1 MEMFRFEEISYLY
14 AWILVPLFFLFFWVM
29 ILRRKRNIKQLG
41 DKKLI
46 QALMPNRSN
55 FKLWIKFILLSL
67 AFFFLILGLANP
79 QIGSKLEE
87 VERKG
92 VDLVIA
98 LDVSNSMLAE
108 DIKPN
113 RLERAKRAISQ
124 LIDRLEGDR
133 IGIVVFAGKAYM
145 QLPITSDYSAAK
157 LFLSTID
164 TEIVPT
170 QGTSIG
176 QAIDLSLTAFGDN
189 KHEKAIVVITDGED
203 HDDNPIAAAEDAIAK
218 GIKVYTIGIGL
229 PEGAPIPEFNN
240 GQQMGFKKDLSGK
253 TVITKLDE
261 LTLQKVATAGEGIY
275 VRANNTSAG
284 LNQVFEEISKME
296 RQRYETKMFSD
307 YEDRFQYF
315 LAFLVDLLASYEHI
329 PDYTWLQHLQDY
341 FAKPFYKLLY
351 SVGIAALLKEN
362 YPSCN
367 RPFLFDPLPNLLDQS

>member
-1 MEMFRFEEISYLY
+1 MEMFRFENINYLY
-14 AWILVPLFFLFFWVM
+14 AWILIPVFFIFFWVM
-29 ILRRKRNIKQLG
+29 ILRRKRNIRQLG
-41 DKKLI
+41 DVKLI

-55 FKLWIKFILLSL
+55 FKLWVKFILLSL

-87 VERKG
+87 VERK

-113 RLERAKRAISQ
+113 RLKRAKRAISQ
-124 LIDRLEGDR
+124 LIDKLEGDR

-164 TEIVPT
+164 TDVVPT

-176 QAIDLSLTAFGDN
+176 QAIELSLTAFGDN
-189 KHEKAIVVITDGED
+189 KHEKAIVIITDGED
-203 HDDNPIAAAEDAIAK
+203 HDDNPITATENAVEQ

-229 PEGAPIPEFNN
+229 PEGAPIPEFKN
-240 GQQMGFKKDLSGK
+240 GQQMGYKKDISGK

-261 LTLQKVATAGEGIY
+261 LTLQKIATAGNGIY

-296 RQRYETKMFSD
+296 KQRYETKMFSD

-315 LAFLVDLLASYEHI
+315 LALALFLLVLELLIFERKSR
-329 PDYTWLQHLQDY
+329 
-341 FAKPFYKLLY
+341 FAGKIKLFE
-351 SVGIAALLKEN
+351 K
-362 YPSCN
+362 
-367 RPFLFDPLPNLLDQS
+367 

>member
-1 MEMFRFEEISYLY
+1 MEMIRFEDINYLY
-14 AWILVPLFFLFFWVM
+14 AWILIPLFFMLFWVM
-29 ILRRKRNIKQLG
+29 ILRRRRIIRQLG
-41 DKKLI
+41 DEKLI
-46 QALMPNRSN
+46 QSLMPNRSN
-55 FKLWIKFILLSL
+55 FKLWVKFILLSL
-67 AFFFLILGLANP
+67 AYFFLILGLANP

-98 LDVSNSMLAE
+98 LDVSKSMLAE

-124 LIDRLEGDR
+124 LIDKLQGDR

-157 LFLSTID
+157 LFLSNID

-176 QAIDLSLTAFGDN
+176 EAIDLSMTAFNDD
-189 KHEKAIVVITDGED
+189 KHEKAIIIITDGEN
-203 HDDNPIAAAEDAIAK
+203 HEDDPVAAAAK
-218 GIKVYTIGIGL
+218 SAEEGIKVYTIGIGL
-229 PEGAPIPEFNN
+229 PEGAPIPEFSN
-240 GQQMGFKKDLSGK
+240 GQQMGYKKDLAGK

-261 LTLQKVATAGEGIY
+261 LTLQKIASAGEGIY

-284 LNQVFEEISKME
+284 LNEVFEEINKME
-296 RQRYETKMFSD
+296 KQRYESKMFSD

-315 LAFLVDLLASYEHI
+315 IALALFLMLLE
-329 PDYTWLQHLQDY
+329 
-341 FAKPFYKLLY
+341 LLIFEKK
-351 SVGIAALLKEN
+351 SRFSGKIK
-362 YPSCN
+362 
-367 RPFLFDPLPNLLDQS
+367 LFDK

>member
-1 MEMFRFEEISYLY
+1 MFRFEEINYLY
-14 AWILVPLFFLFFWVM
+14 ALILIPVFFVIFWIM
-29 ILRRKRNIKQLG
+29 ILRRKRNIRQLG
-41 DKKLI
+41 DVKLVE
-46 QALMPNRSN
+46 ALMPNRSN
-55 FKLWIKFILLSL
+55 FKLWVKFILLVM
-67 AFFFLILGLANP
+67 AYFFLIIGLANP

-124 LIDRLEGDR
+124 LIDKLQGDR

-164 TEIVPT
+164 TEVVPT

-176 QAIDLSLTAFGDN
+176 QAIDLSLTAFSDN
-189 KHEKAIVVITDGED
+189 KHEKAIVIITDGED
-203 HDDNPIAAAEDAIAK
+203 HDDDPVAATEDAVAQ

-229 PEGAPIPEFNN
+229 PEGAPIPEFSK
-240 GQQMGFKKDLSGK
+240 GQQMGYKKDLSGK

-261 LTLQKVATAGEGIY
+261 LTLQKVAAAGNGIY

-284 LNQVFEEISKME
+284 LNQVFQEISKME
-296 RQRYETKMFSD
+296 KQRYETKMFSD

-315 LAFLVDLLASYEHI
+315 LGLA
-329 PDYTWLQHLQDY
+329 L
-341 FAKPFYKLLY
+341 
-351 SVGIAALLKEN
+351 
-362 YPSCN
+362 
-367 RPFLFDPLPNLLDQS
+367 FLFVLELLIFERKSKFAGKINLFEK

>member
-1 MEMFRFEEISYLY
+1 MEMIRFEEINYLY
-14 AWILVPLFFLFFWVM
+14 AWILIPLFFMLFWVM
-29 ILRRKRNIKQLG
+29 VLRRKRNIRQLG
-41 DKKLI
+41 DVKLVN
-46 QALMPNRSN
+46 ALMPSRSG
-55 FKLWIKFILLSL
+55 FKLWLKFILLS
-67 AFFFLILGLANP
+67 AAYFFLILGLANP

-124 LIDRLEGDR
+124 LIDKLEGDR

-157 LFLSTID
+157 LFLSNID
-164 TEIVPT
+164 TDIVPT

-176 QAIDLSLTAFGDN
+176 QAIDLSLSAFADN
-189 KHEKAIVVITDGED
+189 KHEKAIVVITDGEN
-203 HDDNPIAAAEDAIAK
+203 HDDDPISAAETAIGQ

-229 PEGAPIPEFNN
+229 PEGAPIPEFSN
-240 GQQMGFKKDLSGK
+240 GRQMGYKKDLSGK

-261 LTLQKVATAGEGIY
+261 LTLQKVAAAGEGIY

-284 LNQVFEEISKME
+284 LNQVFEEINKLE
-296 RQRYETKMFSD
+296 KQRYETKMFSD

-315 LAFLVDLLASYEHI
+315 IALALVLLLLELLIFERKSR
-329 PDYTWLQHLQDY
+329 
-341 FAKPFYKLLY
+341 FAGKIKLF
-351 SVGIAALLKEN
+351 EN
-362 YPSCN
+362 KI
-367 RPFLFDPLPNLLDQS
+367 

>member
-1 MEMFRFEEISYLY
+1 M
-14 AWILVPLFFLFFWVM
+14 
-29 ILRRKRNIKQLG
+29 
-41 DKKLI
+41 
-46 QALMPNRSN
+46 
-55 FKLWIKFILLSL
+55 
-67 AFFFLILGLANP
+67 
-79 QIGSKLEE
+79 
-87 VERKG
+87 
-92 VDLVIA
+92 A

-124 LIDRLEGDR
+124 LIDKLEGDR

-176 QAIDLSLTAFGDN
+176 QAIDLSLTAFSDN

-203 HDDNPIAAAEDAIAK
+203 HDDNPIAAAENALAQ

-229 PEGAPIPEFNN
+229 PEGAPIPEFSN

-296 RQRYETKMFSD
+296 KQRYETKMFSD

-315 LAFLVDLLASYEHI
+315 LALALFLLVIELLIFERKSR
-329 PDYTWLQHLQDY
+329 
-341 FAKPFYKLLY
+341 FAGKIKLFE
-351 SVGIAALLKEN
+351 K
-362 YPSCN
+362 
-367 RPFLFDPLPNLLDQS
+367 

>member
-1 MEMFRFEEISYLY
+1 MEMFRFEEINYLY
-14 AWILVPLFFLFFWVM
+14 AWILIPLFFVFFWVM
-29 ILRRKRNIKQLG
+29 ILRRKRNIRQLG

-46 QALMPNRSN
+46 QVLMPDRSN
-55 FKLWIKFILLSL
+55 FKLWMKFILLSL
-67 AFFFLILGLANP
+67 SYFFLILGLANP

-92 VDLVIA
+92 VDLVMA

-176 QAIDLSLTAFGDN
+176 QAIDLSLSAFGDN

-203 HDDNPIAAAEDAIAK
+203 HDDNPVSAAENAVAQ

-229 PEGAPIPEFNN
+229 PEGAPIPEFKN

-296 RQRYETKMFSD
+296 KQRYETKMFSD

-315 LAFLVDLLASYEHI
+315 LALAMFLLVLELLIFERKSR
-329 PDYTWLQHLQDY
+329 
-341 FAKPFYKLLY
+341 FAGKIKLFE
-351 SVGIAALLKEN
+351 K
-362 YPSCN
+362 
-367 RPFLFDPLPNLLDQS
+367 

>member
-1 MEMFRFEEISYLY
+1 MEMIRFEDINYLY
-14 AWILVPLFFLFFWVM
+14 AWVLIPLFFLLFWVM
-29 ILRRKRNIKQLG
+29 ILRRRRNIRQLG
-41 DKKLI
+41 DKQLIKL
-46 QALMPNRSN
+46 LMPNQSG
-55 FKLWIKFILLSL
+55 FKLWVKFILLNL
-67 AFFFLILGLANP
+67 AYFFLILGLANP

-124 LIDRLEGDR
+124 LIDKLGGDR

-157 LFLSTID
+157 LFLSNID

-176 QAIDLSLTAFGDN
+176 AAIELSLTAFSDN
-189 KHEKAIVVITDGED
+189 KHEKAIIIITDGEN
-203 HDDNPIAAAEDAIAK
+203 HEDNPVAAAETAIDA

-229 PEGAPIPEFNN
+229 PEGAPIPEYRN
-240 GQQMGFKKDLSGK
+240 GQKMGFKKDLEGK

-261 LTLQKVATAGEGIY
+261 LTLQKVASTGQGIY

-296 RQRYETKMFSD
+296 KQRYETKMFSD

-315 LAFLVDLLASYEHI
+315 IALVLFLLLMEILIFEKKSRFSGKI
-329 PDYTWLQHLQDY
+329 
-341 FAKPFYKLLY
+341 K
-351 SVGIAALLKEN
+351 
-362 YPSCN
+362 
-367 RPFLFDPLPNLLDQS
+367 LFDK

>member
-1 MEMFRFEEISYLY
+1 MEMFRFEELNYLY
-14 AWILVPLFFLFFWVM
+14 AWILIPLFFVFFWVM
-29 ILRRKRNIKQLG
+29 ILRRKRNVRQLG
-41 DKKLI
+41 DVNLVN
-46 QALMPNRSN
+46 ALMPARSA
-55 FKLWIKFILLSL
+55 FKLWLKFLLL
-67 AFFFLILGLANP
+67 AGSYFFLIIGLANP

-124 LIDRLEGDR
+124 LIDKLEGDR

-157 LFLSTID
+157 LFLSNID
-164 TEIVPT
+164 TQVVPT

-176 QAIDLSLTAFGDN
+176 QAINLSLSAFSDN

-203 HDDNPIAAAEDAIAK
+203 HDDNPISAAENAVSQ
-218 GIKVYTIGIGL
+218 GIKIYTIGIGL
-229 PEGAPIPEFNN
+229 PEGAPIPEFKN
-240 GQQMGFKKDLSGK
+240 GQQMGFKKDISGK

-261 LTLQKVATAGEGIY
+261 LTLQRVAAAGKGIY
-275 VRANNTSAG
+275 VRANNTTAG
-284 LNQVFEEISKME
+284 LNHVFEEISKME
-296 RQRYETKMFSD
+296 KQKYETKMFST

-315 LAFLVDLLASYEHI
+315 IALALFLLLIELLIFERKSR
-329 PDYTWLQHLQDY
+329 
-341 FAKPFYKLLY
+341 FAGKIKLFE
-351 SVGIAALLKEN
+351 K
-362 YPSCN
+362 
-367 RPFLFDPLPNLLDQS
+367 

>member
-1 MEMFRFEEISYLY
+1 MLRFENIDYLY
-14 AWILVPLFFLFFWVM
+14 GWLLIPLFFAFFWLM
-29 ILRRKRNIKQLG
+29 IIRRKRNLKFLG
-41 DKKLI
+41 NIDLVN
-46 QALMPNRSN
+46 ALMPERSN
-55 FKLWIKFILLSL
+55 FKLWLKFSILSL
-67 AFFFLILGLANP
+67 AYFFLIIALANP

-124 LIDRLEGDR
+124 LIDKLEGDR

-164 TEIVPT
+164 TDVVPT

-176 QAIDLSLTAFGDN
+176 QAIELSLTAFKEN
-189 KHEKAIVVITDGED
+189 KHEKAIVIITDGED
-203 HDDNPIAAAEDAIAK
+203 HDDDPVSAATNALEQTVR
-218 GIKVYTIGIGL
+218 VYTIGIGL
-229 PEGAPIPEFNN
+229 PEGAPIPEFKN

-261 LTLQKVATAGEGIY
+261 LTLQKVATAGGGIY

-284 LNQVFEEISKME
+284 LNQVFSEISKME
-296 RQRYETKMFSD
+296 KQKYETKMFSD

-315 LAFLVDLLASYEHI
+315 IALALFLLVLEIFIFEKKSR
-329 PDYTWLQHLQDY
+329 
-341 FAKPFYKLLY
+341 FAGKIKIFEK
-351 SVGIAALLKEN
+351 
-362 YPSCN
+362 
-367 RPFLFDPLPNLLDQS
+367 

>member
-1 MEMFRFEEISYLY
+1 MEMFRFEEINYLY
-14 AWILVPLFFLFFWVM
+14 AWILIPVFFIFFWVM
-29 ILRRKRNIKQLG
+29 ILRRKRNVRQLG
-41 DKKLI
+41 DVKLVN
-46 QALMPNRSN
+46 ALMPDRSN
-55 FKLWIKFILLSL
+55 FKLWVKFILLSS
-67 AFFFLILGLANP
+67 AYFFLVLALANP

-87 VERKG
+87 IERKG

-124 LIDRLEGDR
+124 LIDKLEGDR

-164 TEIVPT
+164 TQIVPT

-176 QAIDLSLTAFGDN
+176 QAIDLSLTAFSEN

-203 HDDNPIAAAEDAIAK
+203 HDDNPIAAAENASKK

-229 PEGAPIPEFNN
+229 PEGAPIPEFRN
-240 GQQMGFKKDLSGK
+240 GQQMGFKKDISGK

-296 RQRYETKMFSD
+296 KQRYETKMFSD

-315 LAFLVDLLASYEHI
+315 LALALFLVLMELLIFEKKSRWAGK
-329 PDYTWLQHLQDY
+329 
-341 FAKPFYKLLY
+341 FKLFE
-351 SVGIAALLKEN
+351 K
-362 YPSCN
+362 
-367 RPFLFDPLPNLLDQS
+367 

>member
-1 MEMFRFEEISYLY
+1 MFRFEEINYLY
-14 AWILVPLFFLFFWVM
+14 AWILIPVFFVFFLAM
-29 ILRRKRNIKQLG
+29 ILRRKRNITQLG

-46 QALMPNRSN
+46 ENLMPNRSN
-55 FKLWIKFILLSL
+55 FKLWLKFILLSL
-67 AFFFLILGLANP
+67 AYFFLILGLANP

-113 RLERAKRAISQ
+113 RLERAKRAVSQ
-124 LIDRLEGDR
+124 LIDKLEGDR

-176 QAIDLSLTAFGDN
+176 QAIELSVTAFADN
-189 KHEKAIVVITDGED
+189 KHEKAIIVITDGED
-203 HDDNPIAAAEDAIAK
+203 HDDDPVSAAKDAVSK

-229 PEGAPIPEFNN
+229 PEGVPIPEFSN
-240 GQQMGFKKDLSGK
+240 GQQMGYKKDISGK

-261 LTLQKVATAGEGIY
+261 STLQNVANEGDGIY

-296 RQRYETKMFSD
+296 KQRYETKMFSD

-315 LAFLVDLLASYEHI
+315 IALASLLMILELLI
-329 PDYTWLQHLQDY
+329 FERKSR
-341 FAKPFYKLLY
+341 FAGKIKLFE
-351 SVGIAALLKEN
+351 K
-362 YPSCN
+362 
-367 RPFLFDPLPNLLDQS
+367 

>member
-1 MEMFRFEEISYLY
+1 MEMIRFEDINYLY
-14 AWILVPLFFLFFWVM
+14 AWILIPLFFVLFWVM
-29 ILRRKRNIKQLG
+29 ILRRRRNIRQLG
-41 DKKLI
+41 DEKLI
-46 QALMPNRSN
+46 QSLMPNRSN
-55 FKLWIKFILLSL
+55 FKLWVKFILLSL
-67 AFFFLILGLANP
+67 AYFFLILGLANP

-98 LDVSNSMLAE
+98 LDVSRSMLAE

-124 LIDRLEGDR
+124 LIDKLQGDR

-157 LFLSTID
+157 LFLSNID

-176 QAIDLSLTAFGDN
+176 EAIDLSMTAFNDD
-189 KHEKAIVVITDGED
+189 KHEKAIIIITDGEN
-203 HDDNPIAAAEDAIAK
+203 HEDDPVAAAAK
-218 GIKVYTIGIGL
+218 SAEEGIKVYTIGIGL
-229 PEGAPIPEFNN
+229 PEGAPIPEFSN
-240 GQQMGFKKDLSGK
+240 GQQMGYKKDLAGK

-261 LTLQKVATAGEGIY
+261 LTLQKIASAGEGIY

-284 LNQVFEEISKME
+284 LNEVFEEINKME
-296 RQRYETKMFSD
+296 KQRYESKMFSD

-315 LAFLVDLLASYEHI
+315 IALALFLLLLE
-329 PDYTWLQHLQDY
+329 
-341 FAKPFYKLLY
+341 LLIFEKK
-351 SVGIAALLKEN
+351 SRFSGKIK
-362 YPSCN
+362 
-367 RPFLFDPLPNLLDQS
+367 LFDK

>member
-1 MEMFRFEEISYLY
+1 MEMIRFEDINYLY
-14 AWILVPLFFLFFWVM
+14 AWILIPLFFVLFW
-29 ILRRKRNIKQLG
+29 ILLIRRKRNIKQLG
-41 DKKLI
+41 DAQLV
-46 QALMPNRSN
+46 QTLMPSQSN
-55 FKLWIKFILLSL
+55 FKLWIKFILLNLSY
-67 AFFFLILGLANP
+67 FFLVLGLANP

-176 QAIDLSLTAFGDN
+176 QAIDLSLTAFKDN
-189 KHEKAIVVITDGED
+189 KYEKAIVVITDGED
-203 HDDNPIAAAEDAIAK
+203 HDDNPVDASKNALEL
-218 GIKVYTIGIGL
+218 GIKVYAIGIGL
-229 PEGAPIPEFNN
+229 PEGAPIPEFEN
-240 GQQMGFKKDLSGK
+240 GQAVGYKKDIKGK

-261 LTLQKVATAGEGIY
+261 LTLQKIASAGGGIY

-296 RQRYETKMFSD
+296 KQRYETKMFSD
-307 YEDRFQYF
+307 YEDRYQYF
-315 LAFLVDLLASYEHI
+315 IALALFLLVLELLIFERKSR
-329 PDYTWLQHLQDY
+329 
-341 FAKPFYKLLY
+341 FAGKIKLFE
-351 SVGIAALLKEN
+351 IKK
-362 YPSCN
+362 
-367 RPFLFDPLPNLLDQS
+367 

>member
-1 MEMFRFEEISYLY
+1 MEMFRFEEINYLY
-14 AWILVPLFFLFFWVM
+14 AWILIPVFFLFFWVM
-29 ILRRKRNIKQLG
+29 ILRRKRNIRQLG
-41 DKKLI
+41 DVKLVND
-46 QALMPNRSN
+46 LMPARSA
-55 FKLWIKFILLSL
+55 FKLWLKFLLL
-67 AFFFLILGLANP
+67 AGAYFFLIIGLANP

-124 LIDRLEGDR
+124 LIDKLEGDR

-157 LFLSTID
+157 LFLSNID
-164 TEIVPT
+164 TEVVPT

-176 QAIDLSLTAFGDN
+176 QAIDLSLSAFSDN

-203 HDDNPIAAAEDAIAK
+203 HDDNPISAAENAVSQ
-218 GIKVYTIGIGL
+218 GIKIYTIGIGL
-229 PEGAPIPEFNN
+229 PEGAPIPEFKN
-240 GQQMGFKKDLSGK
+240 GQQMGFKKDISGK

-275 VRANNTSAG
+275 VRANNTTAG

-296 RQRYETKMFSD
+296 KQKYETKMFSD

-315 LAFLVDLLASYEHI
+315 IALALFLLLIELLIFERKSR
-329 PDYTWLQHLQDY
+329 
-341 FAKPFYKLLY
+341 FAGKIKLFE
-351 SVGIAALLKEN
+351 K
-362 YPSCN
+362 
-367 RPFLFDPLPNLLDQS
+367 

>member
-1 MEMFRFEEISYLY
+1 MEMIRFEEINYLY
-14 AWILVPLFFLFFWVM
+14 AWLLLPLFFGLFWVM
-29 ILRRKRNIKQLG
+29 LLRRKRNVKQLG
-41 DKKLI
+41 TAELVNS
-46 QALMPNRSN
+46 LMPDKSN
-55 FKLWIKFILLSL
+55 FKIWLKFLLL
-67 AFFFLILGLANP
+67 ASAYFFLIFGLANP

-113 RLERAKRAISQ
+113 RLERAKRAIAQ
-124 LIDRLEGDR
+124 LIDKLEGDR

-176 QAIDLSLTAFGDN
+176 QAIELSLKAFQTN
-189 KHEKAIVVITDGED
+189 NHEKAIVIITDGED
-203 HDDNPIAAAEDAIAK
+203 HDDNPIAAAEKAIEQEV
-218 GIKVYTIGIGL
+218 KVYTIGIGL
-229 PEGAPIPEFNN
+229 PEGAPIPEYRS
-240 GQQMGFKKDLSGK
+240 GQQMGYKKDISGK

-261 LTLQKVATAGEGIY
+261 QTLQKVAVAGEGIY

-284 LNQVFEEISKME
+284 LNQVFDEISKME
-296 RQRYETKMFSD
+296 RQKYETKVFSS

-315 LAFLVDLLASYEHI
+315 IGLALFLLVIELLIFERKSK
-329 PDYTWLQHLQDY
+329 
-341 FAKPFYKLLY
+341 FAVKIKLF
-351 SVGIAALLKEN
+351 EN
-362 YPSCN
+362 
-367 RPFLFDPLPNLLDQS
+367 RKI

>member
-1 MEMFRFEEISYLY
+1 MEMFRFEEINYLY
-14 AWILVPLFFLFFWVM
+14 ALILIPVFFVIFWIM
-29 ILRRKRNIKQLG
+29 ILRRKRNIRQLG
-41 DKKLI
+41 DVKLVE
-46 QALMPNRSN
+46 ALMPNRSN
-55 FKLWIKFILLSL
+55 FKLWVKFILLVM
-67 AFFFLILGLANP
+67 AYFFLIIGLANP

-124 LIDRLEGDR
+124 LIDKLQGDR

-164 TEIVPT
+164 TEVVPT

-176 QAIDLSLTAFGDN
+176 QAIDLSLTAFSDN
-189 KHEKAIVVITDGED
+189 KHEKAIVIITDGED
-203 HDDNPIAAAEDAIAK
+203 HDDDPVAATEDAVAQ

-229 PEGAPIPEFNN
+229 PEGAPIPEFSK
-240 GQQMGFKKDLSGK
+240 GQQMGYKKDLSGK

-261 LTLQKVATAGEGIY
+261 LTLQKVAAAGNGIY

-284 LNQVFEEISKME
+284 LNQVFQEISKME
-296 RQRYETKMFSD
+296 KQRYETKMFSD

-315 LAFLVDLLASYEHI
+315 LGLA
-329 PDYTWLQHLQDY
+329 L
-341 FAKPFYKLLY
+341 
-351 SVGIAALLKEN
+351 
-362 YPSCN
+362 
-367 RPFLFDPLPNLLDQS
+367 FLFVLELLIFERKSKFAGKINLFEK